1 MLRVGRFG
9 TRDLARATAFY
20 DAIAVLLGAERVIER
35 PELVGYKGPEGA
47 MFVIGLPLA
56 GEASVG
62 NGTQL
67 GFAAPSRA
75 AVDAVHAKA
84 LELGGTCEGP
94 PGLRGPEGDSAYY
107 AAYFRD
113 PDGNKLMV
121 LRSGPPEANS

>member
-1 MLRVGRFG
+1 MLTVGRFG

-20 DAIAVLLGAERVIER
+20 DEIAALLGAKRVIER
-35 PELVGYKGPEGA
+35 PELVAYKGAEGG
-47 MFVIGLPLA
+47 MFLIGMPFA
-56 GEASVG
+56 GEASAG

-84 LELGGTCEGP
+84 LERGGTCEGP
-94 PGLRGPEGDSAYY
+94 PGVRGPDGVTAFY

-113 PDGNKLMV
+113 LDGNKLMV
-121 LRSGPPEANS
+121 LRSGPPD